1 MLVWIWADTLEL
13 NVLNT
18 LTEYWIANLFSKIEK
33 ERLYFMI
40 IPQYDYIRKKG
51 DLPENERTDIS
62 SNEVMTETF
71 IHLPFTCSWMDDS
84 CSS

>member
-1 MLVWIWADTLEL
+1 
-13 NVLNT
+13 
-18 LTEYWIANLFSKIEK
+18 
-33 ERLYFMI
+33 MI

-71 IHLPFTCSWMDDS
+71 IHLPFTCS
-84 CSS
+84 